1 VFNIQTLPK
10 QVKDIVVDRYH
21 MLKDYQPSIRFM
33 NAADRDTPEIRE
45 QRKARI
51 LQTDKYRKENF
62 GEMFPLLNNILKI
75 YD

>member
-1 VFNIQTLPK
+1 
-10 QVKDIVVDRYH
+10 
-21 MLKDYQPSIRFM
+21 MLTDYQPSIRFM
-33 NAADRDTPEIRE
+33 NAADRDTQEIRE

-62 GEMFPLLNNILKI
+62 GDMFPLLNKVLQI

>member
-1 VFNIQTLPK
+1 
-10 QVKDIVVDRYH
+10 
-21 MLKDYQPSIRFM
+21 MLTDYQPSIRFM

-51 LQTDKYRKENF
+51 LQTDRYRNENF
-62 GEMFPLLNNILKI
+62 GDIFPLLNKVLKI